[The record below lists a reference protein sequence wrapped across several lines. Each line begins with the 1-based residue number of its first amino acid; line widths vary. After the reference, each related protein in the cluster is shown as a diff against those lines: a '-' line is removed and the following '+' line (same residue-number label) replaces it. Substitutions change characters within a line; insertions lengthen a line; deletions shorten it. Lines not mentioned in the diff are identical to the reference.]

1 MPRSSLRAQVVTQA
15 TLFTGVRQRIL
26 DLLRL
31 KRARCFRGLADVGYC
46 ASKKS
51 HYYGFKLHVQ
61 IDSFGFVQSYVLS
74 AASVHDVQM
83 VEELLR
89 ETPSAFVLGDEGYLS
104 QSLHVRL
111 EKNFG
116 TLLCVPMRSNSKKE
130 RWTPAFTRQMRR
142 KRKQIETL
150 FSILVTRFALSSIR

>member
-1 MPRSSLRAQVVTQA
+1 M
-15 TLFTGVRQRIL
+15 
-26 DLLRL
+26 
-31 KRARCFRGLADVGYC
+31 
-46 ASKKS
+46 
-51 HYYGFKLHVQ
+51 Q

-89 ETPSAFVLGDEGYLS
+89 EEPSAFVLGDEGYLS

-142 KRKQIETL
+142 KLKQIETL
-150 FSILVTRFALSSIR
+150 FSILVTRFALSSIRSKSPFGFETNLDGILLAYTLWKTGAIQD